1 GAAFLDLSTGEFVV
15 SEGDARE
22 IAKLLQSFDPSEI
35 IYAKGS
41 KARLAA
47 LLGEA
52 YYTFGLDDWIYSQD
66 YTQEKI
72 LRHFEVASLKGFGI
86 DDLTTA
92 QVAAGAILHY
102 LHATKQDGLKHIRTI
117 SRIHTEQYVWM
128 DRFTIRNLKLISPL
142 QESGRSLLDVLDRT
156 VSPMGARMLRKWLAL
171 PLVDL
176 SEIRQ
181 RHDMVAF
188 ALDHPDVREQLQDL
202 IRQVGDLER
211 VISKVSLARI
221 NPREFVQLRRSL

>member
-1 GAAFLDLSTGEFVV
+1 
-15 SEGDARE
+15 
-22 IAKLLQSFDPSEI
+22 
-35 IYAKGS
+35 
-41 KARLAA
+41 
-47 LLGEA
+47 
-52 YYTFGLDDWIYSQD
+52 
-66 YTQEKI
+66 
-72 LRHFEVASLKGFGI
+72 
-86 DDLTTA
+86 
-92 QVAAGAILHY
+92 
-102 LHATKQDGLKHIRTI
+102 TKQDGLKHIRTI

-128 DRFTIRNLKLISPL
+128 DRFTIRNLELISPL

-156 VSPMGARMLRKWLAL
+156 VSPMGARMLKKWLAL

-221 NPREFVQLRRSL
+221 NPREFVQLRRSLQLLQPLRDILITSEQSGWVRMADQMNLCEQLLRTLEDALEIEAPAVLAKGHVIRTGYNAVLDEYRDIRLNSKEILV